1 MCGIFNANMSTV
13 SEPLSTG
20 LAAAGELFRTGDY
33 IAAGESLRPIVAG
46 ATDIHERAAALLLLE
61 TISYY
66 LRPGRGDLLAAPFGG
81 LTLRLAE
88 LGASPELDP
97 GTRARLAA
105 ALARQVAWH
114 DPVAG
119 VPLAREALPAA
130 ETSGD
135 PSARISALYAL
146 HCSLEDPDQFDERCR
161 VSAALLAAAQADGTF
176 LDRCTAHWRCMIDAW
191 AAADSAGYDFHLVR
205 FLSAAD
211 SAGDRHWKA
220 MATSAR
226 AARALHEGRYD
237 EARSLAMTARESGI
251 PAAINASATQISVAA
266 VDQNAVREVDPQI
279 VIELGANRA
288 HYPPQRVGTASLLMA
303 GGRFTEARAELDLA
317 PMDRL
322 PRDGSYLP
330 AICLYADLFVHLGV
344 GRETEE
350 AARIRLEPYAGRMA
364 VMGDGVACFGPVDL
378 YLGCLAAAREDKD
391 ATRTHMMD
399 GYVISARMRGR
410 PWLARMSRDLAMT
423 FGDEEESPTKKWA
436 DETLAIAEELGMSK
450 VAAKAREL
458 LRAGAPPEPRHRDRL
473 CRELTPREH
482 EILKL
487 LAEGKTAP
495 AIADTL
501 VLSTRTVQKH
511 IEHIYDKIGV
521 QSRHELVAYAFETG
535 LASR

>member
-1 MCGIFNANMSTV
+1 MSKV
-13 SEPLSTG
+13 SEALPPG
-20 LAAAGELFRTGDY
+20 LAAADELAHSGDY
-33 IAAGESLRPIVAG
+33 IAAGERLRSLLSTTPDPR
-46 ATDIHERAAALLLLE
+46 ERASALLLLE
-61 TISYY
+61 TLSYY
-66 LRPGRGDLLAAPFGG
+66 LRPGRGDLLAAPFGD
-81 LTLRLAE
+81 LVPRLAE
-88 LGASPELDP
+88 LAGSPELDA

-105 ALARQVAWH
+105 GRARQVAWH

-119 VPLAREALPAA
+119 LPLAREALAAA
-130 ETSGD
+130 ETAGD
-135 PSARISALYAL
+135 SAASIAALYAL
-146 HCSLEDPDQFDERCR
+146 HCALEDPDQFEERR
-161 VSAALLAAAQADGTF
+161 TVSAALLAAAQADGNL
-176 LDRCTAHWRCMIDAW
+176 LDRCAAHWRCMIDAW

-211 SAGDRHWKA
+211 SSGDRHWKA

-237 EARSLAMTARESGI
+237 EARSLAMQARVSGI

-266 VDQNAVREVDPQI
+266 VDQNTVRDVDPQI

-288 HYPPQRVGTASLLMA
+288 HYMPQRIGTASFLMA
-303 GGRFTEARAELDLA
+303 SGRFTEGRAELDLA
-317 PMDRL
+317 PLDAL

-330 AICLYADLFVHLGV
+330 AICLSADLFVHLGL
-344 GRETEE
+344 GREAEE
-350 AARIRLEPYAGRMA
+350 AARSRLEPYAGRMA
-364 VMGDGVACFGPVDL
+364 IFGDGVACFGPVDL

-423 FGDEEESPTKKWA
+423 FGDEDESPTKRWA

-458 LRAGAPPEPRHRDRL
+458 LRAGTPAERRHPDRL
-473 CRELTPREH
+473 GRELTPREH

-487 LAEGKTAP
+487 LADGKTAP

-511 IEHIYDKIGV
+511 IEHIYDKLGV
-521 QSRHELVAYAFETG
+521 RGRHELVAYAFETG
-535 LASR
+535 LATR

>member
-1 MCGIFNANMSTV
+1 MST
-13 SEPLSTG
+13 LSGASSPG
-20 LAAAGELFRTGDY
+20 LAAADELVCAGDY
-33 IAAGESLRPIVAG
+33 VAAGERLRAIA
-46 ATDIHERAAALLLLE
+46 ASDSEIRERAAALLLLE
-61 TISYY
+61 TLGYY
-66 LRPGRGDLLAAPFGG
+66 LRPGRGDLLAAPFGD
-81 LTLRLAE
+81 LAPRLAE
-88 LGASPELDP
+88 FAATPELDA

-105 ALARQVAWH
+105 AHARQVAWH
-114 DPVAG
+114 DPPAG
-119 VPLAREALPAA
+119 LPLAREALALSDA
-130 ETSGD
+130 SGD
-135 PSARISALYAL
+135 PAARIAALYAL
-146 HCSLEDPDQFDERCR
+146 HCALEDPGQFEERR
-161 VSAALLAAAQADGTF
+161 QISAALLAAAQADGS
-176 LDRCTAHWRCMIDAW
+176 LIDRCAAHWRCMIDAW

-237 EARSLAMTARESGI
+237 EARSLAMQARESGI

-266 VDQNAVREVDPQI
+266 VDQNTVREVDPQI

-288 HYPPQRVGTASLLMA
+288 HYLPQRIGTASFLMA
-303 GGRFTEARAELDLA
+303 GGRFTEGKAELDLA
-317 PMDRL
+317 PLDTL

-330 AICLYADLFVHLGV
+330 AICLSADLFVHLGM
-344 GRETEE
+344 GREAEE
-350 AARIRLEPYAGRMA
+350 AARARLEPYAGRMA
-364 VMGDGVACFGPVDL
+364 IFGDGVACFGPVDL

-391 ATRTHMMD
+391 ATRRHMMD

-423 FGDEEESPTKKWA
+423 FGDEEESPTKRWA

-458 LRAGAPPEPRHRDRL
+458 LRASTPAERRHPERL
-473 CRELTPREH
+473 GRELTAREH
-482 EILKL
+482 EILTL
-487 LAEGKTAP
+487 LADGKTAP
-495 AIADTL
+495 AIAETL

-511 IEHIYDKIGV
+511 IEHIYDKLGV

-535 LASR
+535 LATR